1 MKLLL
6 YMFKHG
12 RENFGYGPKNLA
24 DIGFLKGVQEQQ
36 TVPKDVGHYGML
48 YIMSDPYVTSRFR
61 KSFSLT
67 HFSLCKRTIKRDQNA
82 HVI

>member
-36 TVPKDVGHYGML
+36 TVPKDVGHYGIL
-48 YIMSDPYVTSRFR
+48 
-61 KSFSLT
+61 
-67 HFSLCKRTIKRDQNA
+67 
-82 HVI
+82 

>member
-36 TVPKDVGHYGML
+36 TVPK
-48 YIMSDPYVTSRFR
+48 MSDTTV
-61 KSFSLT
+61 
-67 HFSLCKRTIKRDQNA
+67 
-82 HVI
+82 

>member
-6 YMFKHG
+6 YMFKHR

-36 TVPKDVGHYGML
+36 TVPKDVGHYGTFWNKHTTTDFFVL
-48 YIMSDPYVTSRFR
+48 
-61 KSFSLT
+61 
-67 HFSLCKRTIKRDQNA
+67 A
-82 HVI
+82 

>member
-36 TVPKDVGHYGML
+36 TVPKDVGHYGSGL
-48 YIMSDPYVTSRFR
+48 RPIILFI
-61 KSFSLT
+61 
-67 HFSLCKRTIKRDQNA
+67 HF
-82 HVI
+82 